1 MASIL
6 FKILIFL
13 RNGLL
18 AILSLTILYLS
29 IAIICSAI
37 PVNSA
42 QPETGEITIYLRSN
56 GTHTDFV
63 FPVKNE
69 VMDWQQLSKPEH
81 TLSKRSD
88 FKYVSYGWGDLE
100 FYQQTPEWSD
110 LRFPVAFQAVF
121 LRKQSALHVEFLDD
135 LYYQRSIISLKI
147 TREQYTRL
155 AKFISQSF
163 QRDLSGNITPV
174 KELHY
179 GPNDAFYPATR
190 SLNLFY
196 TCNSWVNEGLK
207 KAGLPACLW
216 TPFDEGIFY
225 QNR

>member
-1 MASIL
+1 ML
-6 FKILIFL
+6 TYLVRILIFL

-18 AILSLTILYLS
+18 AVLSLTILYLV

-37 PVNSA
+37 PVNST
-42 QPETGEITIYLRSN
+42 QTETGEITIYLRSN
-56 GTHTDFV
+56 GMHTDFV

-69 VMDWQQLSKPEH
+69 VKNWQQLSKPEH
-81 TLSKRSD
+81 TLSKRAD
-88 FKYVSYGWGDLE
+88 FKYVSFGWGDLE

-121 LRKQSALHVEFLDD
+121 LRKQSAMHVEFLDG
-135 LYYQRSIISLKI
+135 LYYQRSIIPLQI
-147 TREQYTRL
+147 TRNQYSEL
-155 AKFISQSF
+155 ANFISQSF
-163 QRDLSGNITPV
+163 QRDPSGNVTPV
-174 KELHY
+174 KDLHY
-179 GPNDAFYPATR
+179 GPNDAFYPAKR

-196 TCNSWVNEGLK
+196 TCNTWVNEGLK
-207 KAGLPACLW
+207 KAGLPSCLW

>member
-1 MASIL
+1 MLTHL
-6 FKILIFL
+6 FRILIFL

-18 AILSLTILYLS
+18 AILSLTILYLV

-37 PVNSA
+37 PVNRT
-42 QPETGEITIYLRSN
+42 QNNMGNITIYLRSN

-69 VMDWQQLSKPEH
+69 VRDWQQLSTPEH
-81 TLSKRSD
+81 TLSKRGD
-88 FKYVSYGWGDLE
+88 FQYISFGWGDLE

-121 LRKQSALHVEFLDD
+121 LRKQSAMHVEFLDD
-135 LYYQRSIISLKI
+135 LYYRRHIIALKI
-147 TREQYTRL
+147 TREQYSRL
-155 AKFISQSF
+155 SKFISQSF
-163 QRDLSGNITPV
+163 QLDPSGNVTPV
-174 KELHY
+174 NDLHY
-179 GPNDAFYPATR
+179 GPNDAFYPAER

-196 TCNSWVNEGLK
+196 TCNTWVNEGLK
-207 KAGLPACLW
+207 NAGLPACLW